1 MRKQNYHKNFKN
13 SYNRDN
19 RKKFQ
24 AKKDRPIVT
33 GSSVEVRN
41 DDVNGAL
48 RRLKKILERDNRQ
61 KDLARQEYYEK
72 PSRKRKRKA
81 DAAKARWAR
90 EVEAQRRAGNWV
102 DAGGDDL
109 SWQKT
114 KKQRRRHVELQK
126 KIALR
131 GRR

>member
-1 MRKQNYHKNFKN
+1 MRKQQYHKNFKN
-13 SYNRDN
+13 SYNKDN

-61 KDLARQEYYEK
+61 KDLAKQEYYEK

-81 DAAKARWAR
+81 DAAKSRWNR
-90 EVEAQRRAGNWV
+90 EVEAQRRSGNWV
-102 DAGGDDL
+102 DSGGDDL
-109 SWQKT
+109 AWQKT
-114 KKQRRRHVELQK
+114 KKKRRRHVELQK
-126 KIALR
+126 KIAQR

>member
-19 RKKFQ
+19 RKNF
-24 AKKDRPIVT
+24 KKKEDRPIVT
-33 GSSVEVRN
+33 GTSVEVRN

-61 KDLARQEYYEK
+61 KDLAKQEYYEK

-90 EVEAQRRAGNWV
+90 EVDQQRRAGNWV
-102 DAGGDDL
+102 DSGGNDQ

-114 KKQRRRHVELQK
+114 KRKRRRHVELQK
-126 KIALR
+126 KIAKR
-131 GRR
+131 GKG

>member
-81 DAAKARWAR
+81 DAAKARWNR
-90 EVEAQRRAGNWV
+90 EVEAQRRSGNWV
-102 DAGGDDL
+102 DSGGDNL

-114 KKQRRRHVELQK
+114 KKKRRRPVELQK
-126 KIALR
+126 KSAQR

>member
-102 DAGGDDL
+102 DAGGDNL

-114 KKQRRRHVELQK
+114 KKKRRRHVELQK